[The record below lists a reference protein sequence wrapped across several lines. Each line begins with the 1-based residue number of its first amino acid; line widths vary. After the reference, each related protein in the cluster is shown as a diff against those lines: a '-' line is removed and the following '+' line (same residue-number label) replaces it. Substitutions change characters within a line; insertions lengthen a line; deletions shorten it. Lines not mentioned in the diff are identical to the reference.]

1 MANLSTE
8 FAGLSL
14 KNPLI
19 IGSSSLTAK
28 IENLKKMEEH
38 GAAAVVLKSIFEEEI
53 TSEFDKLLDEID
65 PERNI
70 DENLD
75 YYDLKIKQ
83 DNISNYLKLIK
94 EAKAALG
101 IPVIASINCV
111 SPHEWIYFLKVIES
125 AGADAIELNVY
136 YFPADFKRSSA
147 DMEKRYLDII
157 AKAKAEA
164 NIPIVVKMSPYFTN
178 LGQMIK
184 DVADTGVD
192 GITLFNRFYKPD
204 INLDTNELVH
214 ASVFSSEKDYL
225 IPLQWIALM
234 SGKVETTL
242 AASTGIHDG
251 AAFVKLLLAGANA
264 NYVVSALYE
273 KGFSV
278 IEEILDYLESYMEK
292 HGYATVSEMIGKLN
306 ESNISDPKYYKR
318 AQFMKYFS
326 GKPDVL

>member
-1 MANLSTE
+1 MANLNTK

-53 TSEFDKLLDEID
+53 TNEFDKLLDEVD
-65 PERNI
+65 PDRNI

-83 DNISNYLKLIK
+83 DNISDYLKLIK
-94 EAKAALG
+94 DAKAALN

-111 SPHEWIYFLKVIES
+111 SPHEWVYFLKVIEA

-136 YFPADFKRSSA
+136 YFPADFKHSSVE
-147 DMEKRYLDII
+147 MEKKYLDII
-157 AKAKAEA
+157 AKVKAEA
-164 NIPIVVKMSPYFTN
+164 KVPIIVKMSSYFTN

-192 GITLFNRFYKPD
+192 GVTLFNRFYKPD
-204 INLDTNELVH
+204 INLDTNELVP
-214 ASVFSSEKDYL
+214 ASVFSSEQDYL
-225 IPLQWIALM
+225 IPLQWTALM
-234 SGKVETTL
+234 SGKVETPL

-251 AAFVKLLLAGANA
+251 AAFVKLLLAGANV

-278 IEEILDYLESYMEK
+278 IEEILNYLENYMKK
-292 HGYATVSEMIGKLN
+292 HGYETVQEMIGKLN
-306 ESNISDPKYYKR
+306 ESNISNPKYYKR

-326 GKPDVL
+326 GRSDVV